1 MDEINGLSCLIDER
15 EETKILENEN
25 SESKIEV
32 NSVKPIQLQR
42 SKEPSE
48 IQQVYVRK
56 LMMTIQTLLD
66 DFATSKQK
74 CKQIEK
80 EELLAADKIEKAQQ
94 NIGRLPKVDSPEY
107 IRLKK
112 LRWEQKIALACN
124 HYTKTMKQFQTEN
137 EGFVNLLKLFQ
148 KDLKRVLNGLV
159 AVQPLPESIK
169 NKIRE
174 EKKLLNL
181 DASVAAEASRQV
193 KKIILKPLP
202 ETGINKPM
210 VQLSTMLEDKT
221 EADGKKEC
229 GATKKME
236 TEIKQKST
244 TVIEI
249 VPPSVKTD
257 NQGITETITT
267 KPVVL
272 SAWQKRLREKYN
284 EEALNPLLPENA
296 VVVIYT
302 DGSLI
307 STNKNTEEKIES
319 GGYAA
324 ILTFCKMDNAEI
336 VISGHKARPSSSDY
350 MELLAISKALKR
362 LRKYH
367 ITGKI
372 VLYSDA
378 FGIVD
383 KYNTKLAGWK
393 DCGWKRADGKY
404 IRYWKLWKKVWKYS
418 KKLDLRVC
426 WVKGHAE
433 SKLNK
438 RCDTVARAEA
448 RLRAI

>member
-1 MDEINGLSCLIDER
+1 MNEINGLGCLMDDR
-15 EETKILENEN
+15 EETNTLENKN
-25 SESKIEV
+25 GESKKEV
-32 NSVKPIQLQR
+32 SSVKPIQLQH

-56 LMMTIQTLLD
+56 LMIAIQTLLD

-74 CKQIEK
+74 CKHIER

-94 NIGRLPKVDSPEY
+94 NIGRLPKADSPEY

-124 HYTKTMKQFQTEN
+124 HYIKTMNQFQTEN
-137 EGFVNLLKLFQ
+137 EGFVNQLKLFQ

-159 AVQPLPESIK
+159 AVQPLPESVR
-169 NKIRE
+169 NRIRE

-181 DASVAAEASRQV
+181 DASVAAEATRQV

-202 ETGINKPM
+202 EIGINNPT
-210 VQLSTMLEDKT
+210 VQLSAVLEDRT
-221 EADGKKEC
+221 EAEGKKEC
-229 GATKKME
+229 EATKKME

-244 TVIEI
+244 AVIEI
-249 VPPSVKTD
+249 VPPTVKTD
-257 NQGITETITT
+257 NQGIAETLTT

-272 SAWQKRLREKYN
+272 NAWQKRLREKYN

-307 STNKNTEEKIES
+307 STNKNTEEKVDS

-324 ILTFCKMDNAEI
+324 IMTFCKMDNAEI
-336 VISGHKARPSSSDY
+336 VISGHKARPSSSAY

-362 LRKYH
+362 LKKYH
-367 ITGKI
+367 INGKV

-378 FGIVD
+378 LNIVD

-393 DCGWKRADGKY
+393 DCGWKRGDGKY

-433 SKLNK
+433 SRLNK
-438 RCDTVARAEA
+438 RCDTLARAEA

>member
-1 MDEINGLSCLIDER
+1 MGELKR
-15 EETKILENEN
+15 EF
-25 SESKIEV
+25 
-32 NSVKPIQLQR
+32 NSVKLIQLQH

-48 IQQVYVRK
+48 LQQVYVRK
-56 LMMTIQTLLD
+56 LMIAIQKLLD

-74 CKQIEK
+74 CKHIDK
-80 EELLAADKIEKAQQ
+80 EELIASDKIEKAQQ
-94 NIGRLPKVDSPEY
+94 KIGRLPKVDNPEY
-107 IRLKK
+107 IKLKK
-112 LRWEQKIALACN
+112 LRWEQNIMLACN
-124 HYTKTMKQFQTEN
+124 YYMKTINQFQTEN
-137 EGFVNLLKLFQ
+137 ESFVTLLKLFQ
-148 KDLKRVLNGLV
+148 KDLNRVLNGLV

-169 NKIRE
+169 NKIQE

-181 DASVAAEASRQV
+181 DASVEAEASRQV

-202 ETGINKPM
+202 EIGINKPV
-210 VQLSTMLEDKT
+210 VQLSTVLEDKM
-221 EADGKKEC
+221 EQNGEKETV
-229 GATKKME
+229 AAKIMKN
-236 TEIKQKST
+236 EIEQKST

-249 VPPSVKTD
+249 VSPSVKAD
-257 NQGITETITT
+257 NSVVAEPLTT
-267 KPVVL
+267 KPVLL
-272 SAWQKRLREKYN
+272 SAGQKRLREKYN
-284 EEALNPLLPENA
+284 EETLNPLLPENA

-307 STNKNTEEKIES
+307 STNKNTEEKIDS

-362 LRKYH
+362 LKKYH
-367 ITGKI
+367 ISGKVI
-372 VLYSDA
+372 LYSDA
-378 FGIVD
+378 LGIVN

-433 SKLNK
+433 SRLNK
-438 RCDTVARAEA
+438 RCDTLARAEA